1 MTSLKIGDISLDS
14 RVILAPMSGVTD
26 LPFRN
31 LVKKFGA
38 GLVISEMIA
47 SEAMIRETRQSL
59 KKCAHRIEEFPMAV
73 QLAGCDPHVMAEAA
87 RLNVDRGAQII
98 DINMGCPVKKVVN
111 GHAGSALMRDEYKAA
126 KIMEATV
133 NAIKIPVTLKMRMGW
148 DDNSLNAAKLAKIAE
163 ECGIQMVT
171 IHGRTRCQL
180 YNGHANWPFI
190 KTVKD
195 AVKIPVVGNGDV
207 KTVEDARSLLEASG
221 ADAVMIGRGTYGKPW
236 FINQVDTF
244 LKTGK
249 KLEDPSLKDQKDII
263 LEHLEQTLAHYGE
276 ETGILLMRKHL
287 GWYSKGLPNS
297 TEFRVQINASQTLQE
312 VLSCLNQYYTS
323 IEIDSNSSLQSKEI
337 II

>member
-1 MTSLKIGDISLDS
+1 
-14 RVILAPMSGVTD
+14 MSGVTD